1 MRMLA
6 HEEVDDRTRIAFPDA
21 RMFMLAAA
29 TPLEAES
36 VTLLVANG
44 RVAARTLRAAQDIV
58 PFARCAM
65 DGYALRAADTDS
77 ASRGAPRVL
86 RVTSATYAGDPPI
99 SLTVGQAVAVATGS
113 PLPAGA
119 DAVAPFETVDFVR
132 DTIALSAPVGAG
144 DHVFARGDDAKR
156 GDVLVRAGQI
166 VTPGRA
172 ALLASAGHAAI
183 AVHRRPR
190 VAIVSTG
197 NELVAVSETPRSGQI
212 RNSNAAMLAAA
223 LERDGARVVLVEQ
236 VGDAEALLRET
247 LQRALAASDLVITT
261 GGASTGERD
270 LVKGTLRA
278 IGATFVFD
286 SIALRPAK
294 PTGFARFGDRLVAT
308 LPGNPAAAFV
318 AYIALVRGVVR
329 RLAGVEEP
337 FRPAVP
343 ATLQGTIH
351 RKDRRHF
358 LMFGSLAMR
367 SGAFT
372 VRPLENQCSSL
383 VRTSA
388 DANSL
393 IVAEPGEGYLRTG
406 DIVPVEVLDWDAVTI
421 S

>member
-1 MRMLA
+1 MKMLA
-6 HEEVDDRTRIAFPDA
+6 RHQAYDPTRIAFPDA
-21 RMFMLAAA
+21 RAVMLAAA
-29 TPLEAES
+29 TPLEAET

-44 RVAARTLRAAQDIV
+44 RVAARTLRASHDIV
-58 PFARCAM
+58 PFTRSAM
-65 DGYALRAADTDS
+65 DGYAVRSADTRS
-77 ASRGAPRVL
+77 AGRGAPQIL
-86 RVTSATYAGDPPI
+86 RVSHATYAGDLPA
-99 SLTVGQAVAVATGS
+99 SLPDGQAVAVATGS

-132 DTIALSAPVGAG
+132 NTIALSTPIGAG
-144 DHVFARGDDAKR
+144 DHVFARGDDAKS
-156 GDVLVRAGQI
+156 GDVLVRAGQV

-172 ALLASAGHAAI
+172 ALLASAGHGEI

-197 NELVAVSETPRSGQI
+197 NELVAVNETPRSGQI

-223 LERDGARVVLVEQ
+223 LERDGARVVFIEQ
-236 VGDAEALLRET
+236 VCDAEALLRET
-247 LQRALAASDLVITT
+247 LQRGLAASDLVITT

-270 LVKGTLRA
+270 FVKGTLRA
-278 IGATFVFD
+278 MGATFAFD

-294 PTGFARFGDRLVAT
+294 PTGFARFGDGLVAI

-318 AYIALVRGVVR
+318 AYVALVRGVVR

-337 FRPAVP
+337 YRPTVP
-343 ATLQGTIH
+343 AALQGTIH
-351 RKDRRHF
+351 RKDHRHF
-358 LMFGSLAMR
+358 LMFGSLAIR
-367 SGAFT
+367 RGELT

-393 IVAEPGEGYLRTG
+393 IVAEPGQGYLHTG
-406 DIVPVEVLDWDAVTI
+406 DIVPVEVLDWEAVAIT
-421 S
+421 